1 MNNHRPWV
9 KYFLFQLLHC
19 EFMFCVGSQNSSSVK
34 EALDAYV
41 KRDQLEGVT
50 CSRSNQ
56 EVMAWQ
62 EVQLEELPPVLLLH
76 LKCFDYRHDGCSK
89 IIKPIEYEI
98 NLKIDSS
105 KGSHSGYILVHL
117 TFQYALF
124 ACLFQNSC
132 HQRSLK
138 PQPNS
143 CTNFLLVCF

>member
-1 MNNHRPWV
+1 MFHLTDGS
-9 KYFLFQLLHC
+9 FLLGL
-19 EFMFCVGSQNSSSVK
+19 QNSSSVK
-34 EALDAYV
+34 EALEAYV

-89 IIKPIEYEI
+89 IIKSIEYDI

-105 KGSHSGYILVHL
+105 KVLSI
-117 TFQYALF
+117 
-124 ACLFQNSC
+124 
-132 HQRSLK
+132 R
-138 PQPNS
+138 
-143 CTNFLLVCF
+143 CFV